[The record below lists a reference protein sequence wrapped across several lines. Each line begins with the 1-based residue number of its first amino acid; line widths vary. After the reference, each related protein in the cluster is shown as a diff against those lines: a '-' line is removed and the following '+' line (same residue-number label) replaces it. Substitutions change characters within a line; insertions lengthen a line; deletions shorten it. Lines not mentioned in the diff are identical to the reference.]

1 VWAQIYARDTPPSG
15 LIYSELG
22 DYDKALAAYQQA
34 LRVRPETGNRYAN
47 LATGYLQLN
56 RLDEVKATAR
66 EARAHNVDTP
76 EIHLNLY
83 WVDFLQR
90 DAAGMQMEAAVLM
103 GKPGSEDQMLNYE
116 SDTAWYGGQLAK
128 ARLMT
133 QRAVDSAE
141 KAEEGEAAAVY
152 QAEAAVREALAG
164 YADLAKQRA
173 RRALA
178 LSNGRDVEALSAVAL
193 GLAGDSAQAMRLA
206 DDLGK
211 RFPEDTIMQF
221 NYLPTIRATVWLRHS
236 DAAKATETLA
246 AAKPYELGGTVE
258 IFHFVLYPVYLRGEA
273 YLAAKQGTAAAA
285 EFQKILDHPGV
296 VRSEPIG
303 ALAHLELGRAY
314 ALSGDTGKAKSAYT
328 DFLTL
333 WKDADPDIP
342 ILKEAKAEYAKLN

>member
-1 VWAQIYARDTPPSG
+1 
-15 LIYSELG
+15 
-22 DYDKALAAYQQA
+22 
-34 LRVRPETGNRYAN
+34 
-47 LATGYLQLN
+47 
-56 RLDEVKATAR
+56 
-66 EARAHNVDTP
+66 
-76 EIHLNLY
+76 
-83 WVDFLQR
+83 
-90 DAAGMQMEAAVLM
+90 
-103 GKPGSEDQMLNYE
+103 
-116 SDTAWYGGQLAK
+116 
-128 ARLMT
+128 MT

-164 YADLAKQRA
+164 YPDLAKQQV

-193 GLAGDSAQAMRLA
+193 GLAGDSAHAMRLA

-211 RFPEDTIMQF
+211 RFPEDTIVQL
-221 NYLPTIRATVWLRHS
+221 NYLPTIRATAWLRDG
-236 DAAKATETLA
+236 DASKATQTLA
-246 AAKPYELGGTVE
+246 AAAPHELGGIVE
-258 IFHFVLYPVYLRGEA
+258 IFHFVLYPVYMRGEA

-285 EFQKILDHPGV
+285 EFQKILDHSGV

-314 ALSGDTGKAKSAYT
+314 ALSGDISKARSAYT

-342 ILKEAKAEYAKLN
+342 ILKKAKAEYAKLN